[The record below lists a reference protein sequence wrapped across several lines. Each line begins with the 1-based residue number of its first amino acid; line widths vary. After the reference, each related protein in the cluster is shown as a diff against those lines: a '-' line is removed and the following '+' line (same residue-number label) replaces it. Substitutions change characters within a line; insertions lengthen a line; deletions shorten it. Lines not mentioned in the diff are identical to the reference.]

1 MYYSEIKNQREKLA
15 DAGHVGKTQGLRD
28 RPGSCGELLQGL
40 GRQ

>member
-28 RPGSCGELLQGL
+28 HPGSCGELLQGL